1 MDSIVCLHEPETW
14 LWMRRRVDGS
24 NGDERRTIV
33 KRVGCFDFVQGLA
46 EIADV
51 CVVDKD
57 KEVAF
62 YDELFGTSHFFFLRT
77 MKRDDLLILRDMEGY
92 RRFVCL
98 SNDPSSAVHEDV
110 AQIFG
115 RNGKSIA
122 APIINPYNVNTGY
135 LFNLSKVIKDVVK
148 RR

>member
-1 MDSIVCLHEPETW
+1 MESIVCLHEPETW
-14 LWMRRRVDGS
+14 LWMRRRAN
-24 NGDERRTIV
+24 NGERTVV
-33 KRVGCFDFVQGLA
+33 KRVGCLEFVQGLA
-46 EIADV
+46 DVADV

-62 YDELFGTSHFFFLRT
+62 YDELFGTSNFFFRST
-77 MKRDDLLILRDMEGY
+77 MKRDELLTLRDVDGY
-92 RRFVCL
+92 RWFVCL
-98 SNDPSSAVHEDV
+98 SNDPTCAVHEDV
-110 AQIFG
+110 SQVFG

-135 LFNLSKVIKDVVK
+135 LFNLAKVIKDMVK